1 MLLSPLRLSCKGS
14 VFRMVTLPLLY
25 IKKSF
30 LLSLGGAAANSEVS
44 NHSQISLS
52 VGDII
57 DFG

>member
-1 MLLSPLRLSCKGS
+1 
-14 VFRMVTLPLLY
+14 MVTLPLLY

-44 NHSQISLS
+44 NHSQSSLS

-57 DFG
+57 DFGSIRFTAWFYGNLYS